1 MHYSKKTQSKQT
13 KMQNTKDKKKIL
25 KTTRE
30 KKNDFN
36 KSLKWQLDTSV
47 PGISTVVMEDR
58 LGKGAEIN
66 CQLRLS
72 NKNTLHKLGQNKEV
86 IVT

>member
-1 MHYSKKTQSKQT
+1 MPCPLSKIHIFRNSNEFQSGKIKIHNKMHYSKKTQSKQT

-36 KSLKWQLDTSV
+36 KSLK
-47 PGISTVVMEDR
+47 
-58 LGKGAEIN
+58 
-66 CQLRLS
+66 
-72 NKNTLHKLGQNKEV
+72 
-86 IVT
+86 